1 MSFDE
6 EERGIIFHGGT
17 ILTLSSRLLNRPVRL
32 TFSISLPYFSLLI
45 DFEIEA
51 CGAGRTFRLQ
61 INKIAYV
68 VKKIELHRFKLS
80 RKIMVKNF
88 FGKRLRR
95 NRFVLL
101 FNDNTMII
109 NAENPRESGLS
120 LSPLNS
126 ERECSMYK

>member
-51 CGAGRTFRLQ
+51 CEPGGLFRLR

-80 RKIMVKNF
+80 RKIMAKNF
-88 FGKRLRR
+88 FRKA
-95 NRFVLL
+95 F
-101 FNDNTMII
+101 
-109 NAENPRESGLS
+109 APESFCPALQ
-120 LSPLNS
+120 
-126 ERECSMYK
+126 